1 MLVTESV
8 VRRIEEL
15 ADLAPLHNPASVQG
29 IRVATELFPDKPQV
43 VVFDTAF
50 HQTLPD
56 YAFHYAIPYEYYEK
70 YRIRRYGFHG
80 TSHHFVTLQAAK
92 LIGKPFDEAQ
102 FISAHLGNG
111 CSAAAIR
118 NGRSV
123 DTTMGLTPLEGLM
136 MGTRSGDVDPSLH
149 LYLQEKEQRSL
160 RDITEEILTRR
171 SGLLGISGVSH
182 DMRSVIAAAD
192 EGNQRARLAIEMFCY
207 RLARSILGLT
217 ASLSSI
223 DALIFT
229 GGIGENSAPVRARV
243 LTHLAI
249 LHPELDQ
256 NLNENHG
263 KGADGR
269 ITSRSG
275 LLCLVIA
282 TNEELMIAR
291 ETALL
296 IRMRHAFFLAPA
308 GSGVGLTTV
317 ALGLVS
323 ALDRKGVRVA
333 FFKPI
338 AQETEG
344 DSGPERSTHF
354 IRATTALQPAD
365 PIPLATATKTIS
377 ERGMD
382 ELMSQVI
389 GAYGASTESA
399 DMVVVEGLLPALSDS
414 YLGVV
419 NHELVAT
426 LNAEVILVASQAH
439 KSIEQLDDQIEYA
452 AKAFGG
458 LEKILGVIINRYPVD
473 KPPTVGKFDRKGPI
487 GEQALSAS
495 GNSN

>member
-1 MLVTESV
+1 LTTTARFGECSGVPLSAPILVINSGSSSLKFSLLNLETETVLASGIAERLGTDTADLKLVDLDGVRHEEVTPGADHRSSLLRVINILGNRRRFDVKAIGHRVVHGGEDFRRSVLVTESV
-8 VRRIEEL
+8 VRKIEEL

-80 TSHHFVTLQAAK
+80 TSHHFVSLQAAK
-92 LIGKPFDEAQ
+92 LIGKPIDEAQ

-111 CSAAAIR
+111 CSVAAIR

-123 DTTMGLTPLEGLM
+123 DTSMGLTPLEGLM

-149 LYLQEKEQRSL
+149 LYLQEKERRSL
-160 RDITEEILTRR
+160 QNITDEILTRR
-171 SGLLGISGVSH
+171 SGLLGVSGVSQ
-182 DMRSVIAAAD
+182 DMRSVIAAAA
-192 EGNQRARLAIEMFCY
+192 EGNERARLAIEMFCY

-243 LTHLAI
+243 MTHLAI

-256 NLNENHG
+256 NLNENNG
-263 KGADGR
+263 KDADGR

-296 IRMRHAFFLAPA
+296 I
-308 GSGVGLTTV
+308 V
-317 ALGLVS
+317 
-323 ALDRKGVRVA
+323 
-333 FFKPI
+333 
-338 AQETEG
+338 
-344 DSGPERSTHF
+344 
-354 IRATTALQPAD
+354 
-365 PIPLATATKTIS
+365 
-377 ERGMD
+377 
-382 ELMSQVI
+382 
-389 GAYGASTESA
+389 
-399 DMVVVEGLLPALSDS
+399 
-414 YLGVV
+414 
-419 NHELVAT
+419 
-426 LNAEVILVASQAH
+426 
-439 KSIEQLDDQIEYA
+439 
-452 AKAFGG
+452 
-458 LEKILGVIINRYPVD
+458 
-473 KPPTVGKFDRKGPI
+473 
-487 GEQALSAS
+487 
-495 GNSN
+495 

>member
-1 MLVTESV
+1 LTTTGEFSEGSVVSLSSSILVINSGSSSLKFSLLDPKTETVLASGVAERLGTDSADLKLVDFEGVKHEEVMPRADHRASLLRAIKVLGNKEQFDVKAIGHRVVHGGEDFRRPVLVTESV
-8 VRRIEEL
+8 VGRIEEL

-29 IRVATELFPDKPQV
+29 IRVASELFPDKPQV

-56 YAFHYAIPYEYYEK
+56 YAFHYPIPYEYYEK

-80 TSHHFVTLQAAK
+80 TSHHFVSLQAAK

-111 CSAAAIR
+111 CSTAAIR

-123 DTTMGLTPLEGLM
+123 DTSMGLTPLEGLM

-160 RDITEEILTRR
+160 RDITDEILTRR
-171 SGLLGISGVSH
+171 SGLLGVSGVSQ
-182 DMRSVIAAAD
+182 DMRSVIAAAA
-192 EGNQRARLAIEMFCY
+192 EGNERARLAIEMFCY

-243 LTHLAI
+243 MTHLAI

-256 NLNENHG
+256 NLNENNG

-296 IRMRHAFFLAPA
+296 I
-308 GSGVGLTTV
+308 V
-317 ALGLVS
+317 
-323 ALDRKGVRVA
+323 
-333 FFKPI
+333 
-338 AQETEG
+338 
-344 DSGPERSTHF
+344 
-354 IRATTALQPAD
+354 
-365 PIPLATATKTIS
+365 
-377 ERGMD
+377 
-382 ELMSQVI
+382 
-389 GAYGASTESA
+389 
-399 DMVVVEGLLPALSDS
+399 
-414 YLGVV
+414 
-419 NHELVAT
+419 
-426 LNAEVILVASQAH
+426 
-439 KSIEQLDDQIEYA
+439 
-452 AKAFGG
+452 
-458 LEKILGVIINRYPVD
+458 
-473 KPPTVGKFDRKGPI
+473 
-487 GEQALSAS
+487 
-495 GNSN
+495 

>member
-1 MLVTESV
+1 MGIPFVQHEINDHSSDTLVSGEKRIKASKKPPFASRNPNRKCWARLAEYLGGPGRFNDFEFCVSQLDNPPTQTSSILTTAGGFSECSGMHLSLPILVINSGSSSLKFSLLDSETETALASGIAERLGTDTADLKMVDLDGVKHEEVMPGADHRSSLLRVINILGNRRRFDVKAIGHRVAHGGEDFRRSVLVTESV

-15 ADLAPLHNPASVQG
+15 SELAPLHNPASVQG
-29 IRVATELFPDKPQV
+29 IRLATELFPDKPQV
-43 VVFDTAF
+43 AVFDTAF

-80 TSHHFVTLQAAK
+80 TSHHFVALQAAK
-92 LIGKPFDEAQ
+92 LIGKPVDEAQ

-111 CSAAAIR
+111 CSAAAIYK
-118 NGRSV
+118 GQSV

-160 RDITEEILTRR
+160 RDITDEILTRR
-171 SGLLGISGVSH
+171 SGLLGISGVSR
-182 DMRSVIAAAD
+182 DMRLVIAAAG

-296 IRMRHAFFLAPA
+296 IA
-308 GSGVGLTTV
+308 
-317 ALGLVS
+317 
-323 ALDRKGVRVA
+323 
-333 FFKPI
+333 
-338 AQETEG
+338 
-344 DSGPERSTHF
+344 
-354 IRATTALQPAD
+354 
-365 PIPLATATKTIS
+365 
-377 ERGMD
+377 
-382 ELMSQVI
+382 
-389 GAYGASTESA
+389 
-399 DMVVVEGLLPALSDS
+399 
-414 YLGVV
+414 
-419 NHELVAT
+419 
-426 LNAEVILVASQAH
+426 
-439 KSIEQLDDQIEYA
+439 
-452 AKAFGG
+452 
-458 LEKILGVIINRYPVD
+458 
-473 KPPTVGKFDRKGPI
+473 
-487 GEQALSAS
+487 
-495 GNSN
+495 